1 MLLEM
6 DDNTLIAMS
15 LREHAQTCEEIAAKC
30 AFGSESRGAWGR
42 RAERCRDIARR
53 YETAAKV
60 ERVAVKRCTCGDAM
74 RAIGEHREGCPAR
87 GQA

>member
-15 LREHAQTCEEIAAKC
+15 LREHAQTCEDIAAKY
-30 AFGSESRGAWGR
+30 ASGSDGRGAWGR
-42 RAERCRDIARR
+42 RAERCRDMARR

-60 ERVAVKRCTCGDAM
+60 EKVTAARCVCGDVM
-74 RAIGEHREGCPAR
+74 RAIGEHRDGCPAR
-87 GQA
+87 GRA

>member
-15 LREHAQTCEEIAAKC
+15 LREHAQTCEEVAAKYV
-30 AFGSESRGAWGR
+30 AGSEGRGAWGR
-42 RAERCRDIARR
+42 RAERCRDLARR
-53 YETAAKV
+53 YENAAKV
-60 ERVAVKRCTCGDAM
+60 ERS
-74 RAIGEHREGCPAR
+74 AR